1 MPSDIGILLRGK
13 SLEKLPQI
21 ADKFDDCYIVN
32 NFEQEIEMFG
42 EHIKEKNIV
51 QFANSMLKPTPLKKD
66 QYKRFNID
74 IVQFSFTKAM
84 YKRKKDLIKFYKG
97 LGVKNIRYLD
107 SNYEAI
113 SRSISNTGVCCIF
126 YVSEFIKPKRIWM
139 VGLEFYREN
148 YLVKKNYSH
157 QLNKTK
163 KIGLIDSFIDIVKK
177 YPHIEYNLITYYKKL
192 PKIDNLNILE
202 I

>member
-1 MPSDIGILLRGK
+1 MPDDIGILLRGK
-13 SLEKLPQI
+13 SLEKVPLI
-21 ADKFDDCYIVN
+21 VDKFDDCYIVN

-97 LGVKNIRYLD
+97 LGVKNVRYLPD
-107 SNYEAI
+107 KYEKI
-113 SRSISNTGVCCIF
+113 TRGISNTGVCCIF
-126 YVSEFIKPKRIWM
+126 YVSEIIKPKRIWIT
-139 VGLEFYREN
+139 GLEFYREN
-148 YLVKKNYSH
+148 YLVKNNYSH
-157 QLNKTK
+157 QLAKTK
-163 KIGLIDSFIDIVKK
+163 KIDLVGSFVNIVKK
-177 YPHIEYNLITYYKKL
+177 YPHIEYNLTTYYEKL
-192 PKIDNLNILE
+192 PELDNLNILE
-202 I
+202 V